1 MQGEAAGVKIQIAG
15 GADEYTTAAIAA
27 VIQQVEEERAF
38 TPRPGNPNAQS
49 AWLRSGRHQPIAR
62 FSPPVHP
69 APGLNWPAT

>member
-1 MQGEAAGVKIQIAG
+1 MQGEFTSLRVQITG
-15 GADEYTTAAIAA
+15 GADEYTMAAIAA

-38 TPRPGNPNAQS
+38 TPRPDNPNAQS
-49 AWLRSGRHQPIAR
+49 AWLRSGRHQPLAR